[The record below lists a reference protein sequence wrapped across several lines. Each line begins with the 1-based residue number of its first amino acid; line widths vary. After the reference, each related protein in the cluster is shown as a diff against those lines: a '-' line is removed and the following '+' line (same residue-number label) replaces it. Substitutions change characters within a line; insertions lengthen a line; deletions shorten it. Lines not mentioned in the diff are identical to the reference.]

1 VYDEATGRK
10 GTKLSVKLPGW
21 IVAKTIA
28 MLRQREGYVDGM
40 LDDASQ
46 VTTSVTRAQSYD
58 FEIYSH
64 CAGVVVVKSILK

>member
-1 VYDEATGRK
+1 
-10 GTKLSVKLPGW
+10 
-21 IVAKTIA
+21 